1 MLDILKFIYYKDFD
15 LSDGQIAQLVERR
28 TENPCVGGSIPSL
41 ATNKKASLVEVFFV
55 ALKKQ
60 KLFINAQIYFFID
73 KKTLST
79 YI

>member
-1 MLDILKFIYYKDFD
+1 
-15 LSDGQIAQLVERR
+15 
-28 TENPCVGGSIPSL
+28 
-41 ATNKKASLVEVFFV
+41 VEVFFV